1 VLPRPSSEPAAGR
14 GADALPRLRLTSR
27 ETSRAPPP
35 PSSGGE
41 ADVRLRLDPPS
52 PAVALLAGVASG
64 LLVGFSFPPVDA
76 GPLVLVAL
84 LPLLWVWRTATPG
97 RGALA
102 GFGFGLACFGV
113 LLEWTRYFGAVAIA
127 PLVLAEAAFVAGT
140 GALVALFVRRG
151 YRSPWLVAAIWVVVE
166 ALRARFP
173 LGGLP
178 WGELGVALHDQPW
191 ARALASLG
199 GVPLVSFVVV
209 AVNGLLL
216 ELLVATRRR
225 RVRPVAF
232 AAGAL
237 GLLVLA
243 VGVVGLTR
251 FQPTVTGEIRYA
263 LLQGNDQNRNL
274 TAEEVGSDYLFRKHL
289 ELASELEGPYD
300 LIVFPESSLERDPTT
315 NRDVRDELTAIA
327 RSHEATIVANAR
339 VPTGDGGLFNANIAY
354 SPSGKEQGVYA
365 KQHLVP
371 FGEYVP
377 LRDQLSFIGE
387 LDQIPYDYEPGDR
400 RVMFRAGG
408 HPMGSV
414 ICFESAF
421 APIVTDYVRDGAELL
436 LVSTNNRSYRR
447 SGLSSQHVA
456 LSQMRAAETG
466 RPVLHA
472 AISGISAV
480 VDPDGDVHDESELFV
495 NRITDGTIET
505 TTGNTV
511 YVAIG
516 DWVLVLSGLAL
527 IVLAAAAVL
536 RPRAAPVD

>member
-1 VLPRPSSEPAAGR
+1 V
-14 GADALPRLRLTSR
+14 
-27 ETSRAPPP
+27 
-35 PSSGGE
+35 
-41 ADVRLRLDPPS
+41 
-52 PAVALLAGVASG
+52 
-64 LLVGFSFPPVDA
+64 LVGISFPPVDA

-97 RGALA
+97 RAALA
-102 GFGFGLACFGV
+102 GFAFGVACFGIV
-113 LLEWTRYFGAVAIA
+113 LEWTRYFGAVAIA

-140 GALVALFVRRG
+140 GALVAAFVRRG
-151 YRSPWLVAAIWVVVE
+151 YRSPWIVAAVWVVIE

-199 GVPLVSFVVV
+199 GVPLVTFVVV

-216 ELLVATRRR
+216 EVVVAARRR
-225 RVRPVAF
+225 RMRPLAF

-237 GLLVLA
+237 GLIVVA
-243 VGVVGLTR
+243 VGVADLTR
-251 FQPTVTGEIRYA
+251 FQPTATGEIRYA
-263 LLQGNDQNRNL
+263 LLQGNDQNRTL

-289 ELASELEGPYD
+289 DLAAGLEGDFD

-315 NRDVRDELTAIA
+315 NPDVRDALTRIA
-327 RSHEATIVANAR
+327 AEHDATVIANAR
-339 VPTGDGGLFNANIAY
+339 VPDGEGGLFNANVGY
-354 SPSGKEQGVYA
+354 SPSGEQQGIYA

-387 LDQIPYDYEPGDR
+387 LDQIPYDYVAGDR
-400 RVMFRAGG
+400 RVMYRAGG
-408 HPMGSV
+408 HPLGSV

-421 APIVTDYVRDGAELL
+421 APIVSDYVRDGAEVL

-447 SGLSSQHVA
+447 SGLSAQHVA

-472 AISGISAV
+472 SISGISAV
-480 VDPDGDVHDESELFV
+480 VDPDGDVHSESELFV
-495 NRITDGTIET
+495 NRVTEGTIET
-505 TTGNTV
+505 TTGDTL
-511 YVAIG
+511 YVALG
-516 DWVLVLSGLAL
+516 DWVLLLCGLAL
-527 IVLAAAAVL
+527 VVMAGVAVL